1 MTAKR
6 TPPPGALEASS
17 ALNPPRFANFGPSP
31 ALPEGFST
39 RLRSVCGTVRSD
51 DAARV
56 EAGRDWWPL
65 SALWAANGRSPCLPE
80 LVAVPSS
87 LAEVSAVTSLCNRER
102 VPLTV
107 FAGASGVC
115 GASLPLKSGVSLDMT
130 GLQGISDVDATSRT
144 VEVRA
149 GTFGQDFEDGLRS
162 AYDLTVGHWPQSMTL
177 STVGGWVACRGAGQF
192 STRYGK
198 IEDIVT
204 ALEVVLADGT
214 VLHLGGAYPRSATG
228 PDLSQL
234 FIGSEGTLG
243 VITSVRL
250 RAHKVPPATSRFA
263 YGFSDFESGLR
274 ACMRILQRGATPAV
288 LRLYD
293 RVESERNFAAA
304 GTCVLLVAD
313 EADPVVLDA
322 VTRMVDE
329 ECAEA
334 SRLGAEPV
342 EAWFEHRN
350 QVPDIASL
358 VAGGLVVDTVEVAG
372 SWRALPAIYSEAL
385 SALRG
390 LEATVAA
397 SAHQSHAYIDGACL
411 YFTFAGRPDRASEA
425 AHAVPTG
432 ARGVAWSPE
441 SSAEVFYKAA
451 FDAVTRAALRNG
463 GTVSHHHG
471 IGLNR
476 AGYMSDQLGAGLDV
490 LRALKGAL
498 DPNGILNPGKLWHSQ

>member
-6 TPPPGALEASS
+6 TSPPGALDGSS
-17 ALNPPRFANFGPSP
+17 ARNPPRFADSRPSP
-31 ALPEGFST
+31 VLPDGFAS
-39 RLRSVCGTVRSD
+39 RLRGVCGTVHAD

-65 SALWAANGRSPCLPE
+65 SALWASNGRSPCLPD
-80 LVAVPSS
+80 LVAVPTSV
-87 LAEVSAVTSLCNRER
+87 AEVSAVTSLCNRER

-115 GASLPLKSGVSLDMT
+115 GASLPLHAGVSLDMT
-130 GLQGISDVDATSRT
+130 GLDGISDVDVTSRT

-149 GTFGQDFEDGLRS
+149 GTFGRDFEDSLRS
-162 AYDLTVGHWPQSMTL
+162 AYDLTVGHWPQSMAL
-177 STVGGWVACRGAGQF
+177 STVGGWVACRSAGQF

-198 IEDIVT
+198 IEDMVT

-214 VLHLGGAYPRSATG
+214 VLHVGGTYPRSATG
-228 PDLSQL
+228 PDLTQL
-234 FIGSEGTLG
+234 FVGSEGTLG

-250 RAHKVPPATSRFA
+250 RAHKVPPAKSRFA
-263 YGFSDFESGLR
+263 YAFSDFESGLG

-293 RVESERNFAAA
+293 RVESERNFAVA
-304 GTCVLLVAD
+304 GACVLLVAD
-313 EADPVVLDA
+313 EGDPVVLDA
-322 VTRMVDE
+322 VTKVVDE

-342 EAWFEHRN
+342 ETWFEHRN
-350 QVPDIASL
+350 EIPDIASL

-372 SWRALPAIYSEAL
+372 SWRALPAIYTEAL

-390 LEATVAA
+390 LDGTIAA
-397 SAHQSHAYIDGACL
+397 SAHQSHSYSDGACL
-411 YFTFAGRPDRASEA
+411 YFTFAGRPGDAGRPGNAG
-425 AHAVPTG
+425 PTG
-432 ARGVAWSPE
+432 ATSISWSPE
-441 SSAEVFYKAA
+441 GAAEGFYKAA
-451 FDAVTRAALRNG
+451 FDAVTGAALRNG

-476 AGYMSDQLGAGLDV
+476 AGYMHEHLGAGLDV
-490 LRALKGAL
+490 LRALKTVL
-498 DPNGILNPGKLWHSQ
+498 DPNGILNPGKLGLPQ